1 MICLRSLLFWYT
13 FVEAYWLNSWSFLA
27 NCASFFIKPQIPLE
41 LGNFNSIME
50 NEKVFN
56 RRTFIQILIGSLIGI
71 AAIYLA
77 FRGSSVSQ
85 LWRTLRQAD
94 PGMTLIA
101 LLIALL
107 NVGVVAFRWW
117 IMLLIDWHFREY
129 LSMLAGVY
137 LGQMFNIL
145 LPARLG
151 ELARI
156 YFVGERLR
164 VSKSKLVGTVVIE
177 KVADMVAFG
186 AGVMLLLLI
195 ISLPSWVF
203 EPGQILIGMAIVSLL
218 GIVVIMVWGQA
229 LLNWIRPWLEKH
241 LGRWGQRLVG
251 MFEEALSGL
260 DSLRSW
266 RRQAAIWLCSFVII
280 IFSTLTNYFLLL
292 ALNIHAPFPAALF
305 VLVVLQ
311 VGSAPPSAPGKL
323 GVYHYLAVLALSVFA
338 VERGVA
344 LAYGILL
351 YLIALLS
358 KVVIGVIVL
367 LTTRW
372 RIPTIV
378 SRPEA

>member
-1 MICLRSLLFWYT
+1 
-13 FVEAYWLNSWSFLA
+13 
-27 NCASFFIKPQIPLE
+27 
-41 LGNFNSIME
+41 
-50 NEKVFN
+50 
-56 RRTFIQILIGSLIGI
+56 LIGSILGI

-77 FRGSSVSQ
+77 FRGVSVSQ
-85 LWRTLRQAD
+85 LWSTLGQAN
-94 PGMTLIA
+94 PWLTLIA
-101 LLIALL
+101 LIIALF
-107 NVGVVAFRWW
+107 NVAVFSLRWW
-117 IMLLIDWHFREY
+117 VMVMLDWRFREY

-156 YFVGERLR
+156 YFVGERVR

-203 EPGQILIGMAIVSLL
+203 EPGQILIGMAIASLL
-218 GIVVIMVWGQA
+218 GIVIIMVWGQA
-229 LLNWIRPWLEKH
+229 LLNWIRPWLEKY

-266 RRQAAIWLCSFVII
+266 RRQAAIWACSFLVVIL
-280 IFSTLTNYFLLL
+280 STLTNYFLLL
-292 ALNIHAPFPAALF
+292 ALDIQAPFSAALF

-338 VERGVA
+338 VEKDLA
-344 LAYGILL
+344 LAYGVLL
-351 YLIALLS
+351 YIVALLS
-358 KVVIGVIVL
+358 KVVIGVMVL
-367 LTTRW
+367 LVTRW
-372 RIPTIV
+372 RIPHLIT
-378 SRPEA
+378 RPDPNVD

>member
-1 MICLRSLLFWYT
+1 
-13 FVEAYWLNSWSFLA
+13 
-27 NCASFFIKPQIPLE
+27 
-41 LGNFNSIME
+41 ME
-50 NEKVFN
+50 NERVLN
-56 RRTFIQILIGSLIGI
+56 RRTIIQILIGSLIGI

-85 LWRTLRQAD
+85 LWRTLRQANLW
-94 PGMTLIA
+94 MTLIA

-107 NVGVVAFRWW
+107 NVAVVAFRWW
-117 IMLLIDWHFREY
+117 IMLLIDWRLREY

-145 LPARLG
+145 LPARVG

-156 YFVGERLR
+156 YFVGERIR
-164 VSKSKLVGTVVIE
+164 ASKSKLVGTVVIE
-177 KVADMVAFG
+177 KVTDMVAFG
-186 AGVMLLLLI
+186 SGVMLLFLI

-203 EPGQILIGMAIVSLL
+203 EPGQILIGMAIASIL

-229 LLNWIRPWLEKH
+229 LLNWMSPLLEKY

-292 ALNIHAPFPAALF
+292 ALNIQTPFSAALF

-344 LAYGILL
+344 LAYGVLL
-351 YLIALLS
+351 YIIALMS
-358 KVVIGVIVL
+358 KVIIGVIVL

-372 RIPTIV
+372 RIHTIG
-378 SRPEA
+378 SDPDA